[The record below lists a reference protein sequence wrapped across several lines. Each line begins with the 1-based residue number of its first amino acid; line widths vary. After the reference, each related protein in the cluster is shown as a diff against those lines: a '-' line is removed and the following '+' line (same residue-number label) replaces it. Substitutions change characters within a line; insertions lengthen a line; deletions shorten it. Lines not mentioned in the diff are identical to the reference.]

1 MTNKEFNDLY
11 NQYLAEFN
19 SKFDSEE
26 RQKEFKDEFIK
37 EIDSHPDFS
46 EKIAVVSGMLN
57 ARQMERTNALV
68 AFMLKRFLNIKD

>member
-11 NQYLAEFN
+11 NQYLAEFD

-26 RQKEFKDEFIK
+26 RQKEFQDKFVK
-37 EIDSHPDFS
+37 EVDSLSGFS
-46 EKIAVVSGMLN
+46 EKLAAVSGMLS